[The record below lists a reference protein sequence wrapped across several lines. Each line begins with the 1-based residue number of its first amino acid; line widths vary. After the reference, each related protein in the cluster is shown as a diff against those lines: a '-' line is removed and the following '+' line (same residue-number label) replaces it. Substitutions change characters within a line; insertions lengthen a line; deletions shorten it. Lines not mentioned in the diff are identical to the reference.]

1 MQSITI
7 TKRNDT
13 YLVVASISGGPY
25 ITLPLDD
32 AVIEAI
38 EILESVAYREDTSTA
53 AIQERKIEAKEQQLE
68 EIRSIVEK
76 VENNEIIN
84 QLPITSFSSWR
95 VNFNYDES
103 WVGRI
108 VQWRGKLYRIIQ
120 PIHSMEHQSPSHEGM
135 EAHYELIPNP
145 VGEGEYENWYMR
157 IVTGWPAN
165 IIVQHKGKLWL
176 NTHGDANVWEPG
188 APGIDSRFWVE
199 WTGEEEDLPAEDL
212 EEPVDPEQPVDPD
225 PEQPTDPDP
234 EEPGDEEPTDP
245 IDPEP
250 EPEPQPDIPE
260 PWEDKWTLYGQSYG
274 VGDRVSHN
282 GRIWVSTHETNT
294 WEPGNDGG
302 HAWRD
307 EGPMPK

>member
-13 YLVVASISGGPY
+13 YLVVASMSGGPY

-32 AVIEAI
+32 AVMEAI
-38 EILESVAYREDTSTA
+38 EMLELVAHREDTSTA

-68 EIRSIVEK
+68 EIRSVVEK

-108 VQWRGKLYRIIQ
+108 VQWLGKLYRIIQ

-135 EAHYELIPNP
+135 GAHYELIPNP

-176 NTHGDANVWEPG
+176 NTHGDVNVWEPG
-188 APGIDSRFWVE
+188 TPGIDSRFWVE
-199 WTGEEEDLPAEDL
+199 WTEEEEDLPAEDP
-212 EEPVDPEQPVDPD
+212 EEP
-225 PEQPTDPDP
+225 TDP
-234 EEPGDEEPTDP
+234 EEPGDEEPVD
-245 IDPEP
+245 
-250 EPEPQPDIPE
+250 PEPQPDIPE

-302 HAWRD
+302 HAWKD
-307 EGPMPK
+307 EGPVPK